1 MDAVSKTNPGIAT
14 VSLVPFSNVVNVADT
29 SGTLQT
35 DAKERYV
42 RMLTGA
48 DYDAQT
54 SRDTD
59 GHWVDT
65 FHSFGT
71 GEDMGPLASRS
82 LPDFLSATDWNLHQ
96 PGTEDVTDQAPTVGT
111 WNFEGEDFWNGCVM
125 ARWGAYWD
133 PDARP
138 VIGSPTD
145 AGNWP
150 ATKTVAGWEP
160 GSTSIPDLPLHL
172 SDAFPDKSDPDT
184 RFTAYSWPDA
194 RIHGFADGDLNAVLH
209 KTLDSSFNP
218 ADYGPYLPA
227 SENHWHLRTQ
237 DRGGSLYCPQAFI
250 VPLTDNLTTLQTA
263 NSFDVVELHSAT
275 LWGQTFL
282 HLGIV
287 WGLRTLSPLGETCGR
302 PRACPATTCRERRTL
317 REERPKV
324 ARNLSKRPS

>member
-1 MDAVSKTNPGIAT
+1 MRASSNSRWHWTYRRRWPADLRAGRSRGWTRLKDAIGTISQTVDAVSRTNPGIAT

-65 FHSFGT
+65 FHSYGT
-71 GEDMGPLASRS
+71 GDDMGPLASRS

-96 PGTEDVTDQAPTVGT
+96 PGTEDVTDQVPTLGT
-111 WNFEGEDFWNGCVM
+111 WNFEGKDFWNGCVM

-133 PDARP
+133 PDARS
-138 VIGSPTD
+138 VIWFPTD

-160 GSTSIPDLPLHL
+160 GSTSIHDLPLHL
-172 SDAFPDKSDPDT
+172 SDALPDQSDPNT

-194 RIHGFADGDLNAVLH
+194 RIHGFRRRLLQRSPAQ
-209 KTLDSSFNP
+209 DSRFK
-218 ADYGPYLPA
+218 L
-227 SENHWHLRTQ
+227 
-237 DRGGSLYCPQAFI
+237 
-250 VPLTDNLTTLQTA
+250 
-263 NSFDVVELHSAT
+263 
-275 LWGQTFL
+275 
-282 HLGIV
+282 
-287 WGLRTLSPLGETCGR
+287 
-302 PRACPATTCRERRTL
+302 
-317 REERPKV
+317 
-324 ARNLSKRPS
+324 